1 MDLRSLGSRVSSLE
15 LGFRVSGLR
24 FFSLGLRAK
33 GLGLWV
39 QFFGL
44 SFFSEFRVRS
54 LGSRN
59 LGSAFRS

>member
-24 FFSLGLRAK
+24 FFCLGLRAK
-33 GLGLWV
+33 GLGIWV

-44 SFFSEFRVRS
+44 RVF
-54 LGSRN
+54 LN
-59 LGSAFRS
+59 LGLEA